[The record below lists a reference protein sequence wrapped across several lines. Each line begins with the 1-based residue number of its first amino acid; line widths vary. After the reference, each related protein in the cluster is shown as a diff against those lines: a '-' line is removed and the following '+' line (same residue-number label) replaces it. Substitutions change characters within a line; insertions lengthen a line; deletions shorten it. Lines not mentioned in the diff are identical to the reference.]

1 MSKRSRE
8 ESRGRDAK
16 MANLSTPVAGLS
28 TPVAGMPEEATPIA
42 RRASFDQ
49 ELKVS
54 RRASSDKGPPKTPK
68 SSGAA
73 SPVNDTPKELKVSRR
88 ASEGPPKVPTS
99 GAASPVSDTPK
110 DRLMESSGF
119 FLCWLCR
126 RKFDSNEKFD
136 LHVLHS
142 RLHQETIRQLAGLA

>member
-1 MSKRSRE
+1 
-8 ESRGRDAK
+8 

-28 TPVAGMPEEATPIA
+28 TPVAGMPEEATPIG

-54 RRASSDKGPPKTPK
+54 RRTSSDKGPPKTPK
-68 SSGAA
+68 RSGAA
-73 SPVNDTPKELKVSRR
+73 SPVNDAPKEELKVSRR
-88 ASEGPPKVPTS
+88 ASSEGLPKVPKSS

-110 DRLMESSGF
+110 DKLTESSGF